1 MISLIPP
8 VIALTLLLS
17 FTLIADQDRED
28 TSVSGELARDMVRHH
43 QHHFQ
48 IAREAGFPLGQITA
62 PLPYPLEPLASWR
75 SEVVQGGGARLLL
88 TWADGYGTDSFAP
101 SAYRGVV
108 ELVPDRIGLGGVSG
122 VIVFP
127 GAGGPRIGEVE
138 VPLPT
143 GPIAAGA
150 PAILRRGG

>member
-1 MISLIPP
+1 MISLVPP
-8 VIALTLLLS
+8 VIALTILLS
-17 FTLIADQDRED
+17 FTLVADQDRED
-28 TSVSGELARDMVRHH
+28 VSVSVELARDMIRHH
-43 QHHFQ
+43 QHHFEV
-48 IAREAGFPLGQITA
+48 ATRTGFPVGEITD

-75 SEVVQGGGARLLL
+75 SEVVQQGAQRLLL

-108 ELVPDRIGLGGVSG
+108 EEIPDRIGLGGVSG
-122 VIVFP
+122 VIAFP
-127 GAGGPRIGEVE
+127 GVGSAMIGEVE